1 MTQTKRPFFLGV
13 DLGGTNIKAG
23 VVDDNGFAL
32 SRVSRPT
39 EAEKGPEIGVQRIC
53 QTAREAVLEAGLTL
67 DDIVALGVG
76 SPGPLDLKEQLVIN
90 PHNLPGWLNI
100 RLARLVGERLGLPAI
115 LQNDANA
122 AAYGEYWVG
131 AGAKAHSMVMYT
143 LGTGIGCGIIINGRL
158 LEGEHSHGA
167 EAGHQRIAL
176 DNPRYNTTGL
186 YGSLEAYASATAV
199 VERTREA
206 LADQTLE
213 SSLRSLAESGDG
225 LTCKVIFEAAAAGD
239 ALAADIVDKTA
250 FYLAIGAVNLMHII
264 DPDIVVFSGG
274 MIAAGEPFLQQ
285 IRKYVR
291 ENALE
296 VPAEKTEIVYA
307 TLGTDAGFIGAAGC
321 ARSKF
326 GTSV

>member
-1 MTQTKRPFFLGV
+1 MTKPQRPFFLGV
-13 DLGGTNIKAG
+13 DLGGTNIKSG
-23 VVDDNGFAL
+23 VVDDLGQPL

-39 EAEKGPEIGVQRIC
+39 EAEKGPKAGVERIC

-67 DDIVALGVG
+67 DEIVALGLG
-76 SPGPLDLKEQLVIN
+76 SPGPLDLKEQIVIN

-122 AAYGEYWVG
+122 AAYGEFWVG
-131 AGAKAHSMVMYT
+131 AGQEYHSMVQYT
-143 LGTGIGCGIIINGRL
+143 LGTGIGCGIVISGKL

-176 DNPRYNTTGL
+176 ENPRYNTTGL

-199 VERTREA
+199 VERTHEAIAEGRSSA
-206 LADQTLE
+206 LAKYVDGRE
-213 SSLRSLAESGDG
+213 S
-225 LTCKVIFEAAAAGD
+225 LTCRRVFEAADEGD
-239 ALAADIVDKTA
+239 ELAAFIVDQTA

-264 DPDIVVFSGG
+264 DPDLVVFSGG
-274 MIAAGEPFLQQ
+274 MIKAGQPFLDR
-285 IRKYVR
+285 IRHYVK

-296 VPAEKTEIVYA
+296 VPGEKTRIDYA
-307 TLGTDAGFIGAAGC
+307 QLGTDAGFIGAAGC

-326 GTSV
+326 GTSA